1 MSKYNDFIIDLET
14 LGSKPD
20 SIVIDMS
27 VLVFNPDVS
36 GPVES
41 IDELIKRGKRWKLNL
56 AAQRGNRSVNPA
68 TVAWWREQSPEAK
81 ANLAPSDEDR
91 LIADAIPEL
100 LQFLKDNNVNPFK
113 SQGWCRGM
121 SFDFPILVDMIR
133 ETYGVLDTD
142 KLEPV
147 KFWAQRDVRTAIE
160 SLLCSRGLAMTPL
173 RKGTLDGF
181 VAHDSIH
188 DCAKDVIMLKT
199 AQRYALGLEQV
210 PSEDDLDP
218 NTIKKQK

>member
-27 VLVFNPDVS
+27 VLVFNPDIS

-100 LQFLKDNNVNPFK
+100 LQFLKDNNVNSFK

-210 PSEDDLDP
+210 PSEEDLDP

>member
-188 DCAKDVIMLKT
+188 DCAKDAIMLKT